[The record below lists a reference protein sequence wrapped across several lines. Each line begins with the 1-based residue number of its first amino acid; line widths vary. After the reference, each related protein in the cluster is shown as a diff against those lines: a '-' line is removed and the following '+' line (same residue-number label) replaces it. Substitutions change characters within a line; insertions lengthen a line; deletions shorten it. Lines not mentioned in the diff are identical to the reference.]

1 MKATEGKRLV
11 SILGAYIGIFSLC
24 VLVPQTHAYIVWLC
38 LAIEALFSAVLFFRE
53 NRRSFLWKKAIL
65 AVLMAIS
72 VVSACIRGADFYEKT
87 ELAAS
92 RYTDGE
98 IHTASGYVTQIVYE
112 ENYGSF
118 YQVQLLTLDGQET
131 KLGSMLSVPYRGEY
145 AVGDILSF
153 EGVFSPPEEDYVI
166 YRKADGIF
174 LSTEAE
180 TALRMGEQ
188 EMKAANFLERI
199 RFGMKTNFERYIGKE
214 EAGFATA
221 VMTGNRENLSAR
233 IRLAFTRIGISHVLA
248 VSGLHLAIV
257 IGGLDFLFRGL
268 AVPRKAKNVIL
279 ILCSCLF
286 ACVCGLSASIIRAAI
301 MLSLY
306 YFSDTIGERNDSMT
320 SLFVAIFF
328 IILFRSSAVYDIGMW
343 MSFLATFGILLTA
356 PLLPRVVGKTRH
368 RLLRKS
374 AAFVLSVLCVTVSAS
389 FFTLPVTALAFG
401 GISAISPLA
410 NLLFIPLIQIV
421 LYLLVG
427 LAALGAVPVL
437 ASPIGRAAQTL
448 IAFVIETSEKL
459 SDIKGVYV
467 SLRYPFVPWV
477 IAVLIAGILAVIAI
491 RSLRARCI
499 FAVFAFCLC
508 FYVSG
513 YFGYA
518 RLHRDSAYVY
528 LQTDGKSDAVGI
540 VSRNQAVIVDI
551 STGGYAVLGE
561 AVERME
567 ALGACEIDTLV
578 LTHYHPYH
586 ANSIRKLTERVK
598 LRRVLLPEPT
608 TEKETEYY
616 LKLRERLDGFVEIG
630 MYPTDETQSLQ
641 IGNAVL
647 TLTETEYLKRSTH
660 PIVRFTVSVGE
671 TGVSYLGESAAEL
684 GASDCGDSVVIF
696 GSNGPN
702 IKNYIDPA
710 PFIGAET
717 VVFADGSHAALTD
730 TGALGGDVVFPA
742 NSDGVYKIL
751 LK

>member
-11 SILGAYIGIFSLC
+11 TILCAYIGIFSLC
-24 VLVPQTHAYIVWLC
+24 VLIPQTHSYIVWLC
-38 LAIEALFSAVLFFRE
+38 LAIAALFSARLFFRE
-53 NRRSFLWKKAIL
+53 KRQSFLWKKAIL
-65 AVLMAIS
+65 SVLMAIA
-72 VVSACIRGADFYEKT
+72 VISACVRGADFYEKT
-87 ELAAS
+87 ELASS

-98 IHTASGYVTQIVYE
+98 VHIASGYVTKIVYE

-118 YQVQLLTLDGQET
+118 YQLQLLSLDGKET
-131 KLGSMLSVPYRGEY
+131 KLRSMLSIPYRGEY
-145 AVGDILSF
+145 TVGDTLSF
-153 EGVFSPPEEDYVI
+153 EGVFSPPEEDYVN

-174 LSTEAE
+174 LSAEAE
-180 TALRMGEQ
+180 STLRTGNH
-188 EMKAANFLERI
+188 EMKTADFFEGI
-199 RFGMKTNFERYIGKE
+199 RLWMKTNFERYIEKE

-221 VMTGNRENLSAR
+221 IMTGNRESLSAR

-257 IGGLDFLFRGL
+257 IGGLDFLFCGL

-279 ILCSCLF
+279 ILFSCLF
-286 ACVCGLSASIIRAAI
+286 ACVCGLSASIVRAAI

-306 YFSDTIGERNDSMT
+306 YFSDTIGERNDSLT
-320 SLFVAIFF
+320 SLFVAIFL
-328 IILFRSSAVYDIGMW
+328 IVLFRPSAVYDIGMW

-356 PLLPRVVGKTRH
+356 PLLPRVVGKKSH
-368 RLLRKS
+368 RFLRKS
-374 AAFVLSVLCVTVSAS
+374 AVFVLSLVCVTVSAT

-410 NLLFIPLIQIV
+410 NLLFVPLIQIV

-427 LAALGAVPVL
+427 LTAFGAIPVL

-448 IAFVIETSEKL
+448 ISFAIETAEKL

-477 IAVLIAGILAVIAI
+477 IAVLVVGILAVIVI

-508 FYVSG
+508 FYISG

-540 VSRNQAVIVDI
+540 VSQNKAVIVDI
-551 STGGYAVLGE
+551 STGGYAVLCE
-561 AVERME
+561 SVERAE
-567 ALGACEIDTLV
+567 ELGACEIDTLV

-586 ANSIRKLTERVK
+586 VSSIRKLTERVK

-616 LKLRERLDGFVEIG
+616 LKLRERLEGLVEIDV
-630 MYPTDETQSLQ
+630 YPTDEAQSLQ
-641 IGNAVL
+641 VGNAVL

-684 GASDCGDSVVIF
+684 GLSGYEDSVVIF

-702 IKNYIDPA
+702 IKNRVDAA
-710 PFIGAET
+710 PLMNSET
-717 VVFADGSHAALTD
+717 IVFADRSHAALTD
-730 TGALGGDVVFPA
+730 TDILRGDIVFPA
-742 NSDGVYKIL
+742 NSDGVFKIL